1 MANVSYSSTKAQIW
15 NAYKA
20 LLKDK
25 KQLEKTK
32 ATPVAAAVTPS
43 VEAPSDVAGVIAGL
57 EQLGVGFR
65 ESVGSLQERLVG
77 EASRLS
83 TLRGAAGELRERL
96 MRDHGIEVSE
106 DSLAALLEED
116 ARRIEAADAA
126 FATREATHAA
136 EMEVSQAE
144 WAAESSKHTAAVTE
158 RDGDREVAVE
168 REAAAYRYDLERRRA
183 GDEDAYTQAKK
194 VREKALATFEADTRA
209 AWTAREEA
217 VDVREEELVELEAKA
232 EAFPGERDA
241 AVERAREQGRALALK
256 QAETEAKLRAKAFE
270 GRQRLASE
278 RIEALEATIA
288 TQKAQLDRLGTQLEA
303 ALEQAQQLAVKALE
317 GAANATSYAAVR
329 EIAMEQARN
338 TKNGK

>member
-1 MANVSYSSTKAQIW
+1 MANVTYSSTKAQIW

-25 KQLEKTK
+25 KQLEKVK
-32 ATPVAAAVTPS
+32 ATAVAATTPAVD
-43 VEAPSDVAGVIAGL
+43 APSDVAGVISGL

-83 TLRGAAGELRERL
+83 TLREAAGELRLRL

-106 DSLAALLEED
+106 DSLATLLEED
-116 ARRIEAADAA
+116 AKRIEAADAA
-126 FATREATHAA
+126 FSTREATHAA
-136 EMEVSQAE
+136 EMEVLRAE
-144 WAAESSKHTAAVTE
+144 WAAASSTHDAAVAE
-158 RDGDREVAVE
+158 RDGDRAVAVE
-168 REAAAYRYDLERRRA
+168 REQAAYRYDLERRRA
-183 GDEDAYTQAKK
+183 ADADAYTQAKK

-232 EAFPGERDA
+232 EAFPAERDA
-241 AVERAREQGRALALK
+241 AVERARVQGRALALK
-256 QAETEAKLRAKAFE
+256 QAETEAKLRGKAFE

-278 RIEALEATIA
+278 RIEALETTIA
-288 TQKAQLDRLGTQLEA
+288 TQKAQLDRLGAQLEA

-317 GAANATSYAAVR
+317 GAANATSYNAVR